1 MKAFRKIIFGLL
13 LVLSLCLFVA
23 CKDEEKKKPDDPNT
37 DPDTIVDYVS
47 KVKLNKSF
55 DNKVFVNDGIEEV
68 NISLI
73 QPVDGDTIHITDKKG
88 ALLKLRFLGVDT
100 PESTA
105 QVEPW
110 GSEASKFTK
119 NAVKNSVSVVITADN
134 GQVERDSY
142 ERYLAWIWYK
152 PTESAEYKLLNLELA
167 QLGYSKAA
175 YSGVKEFKEE
185 LSGAITQAR
194 KQKIKVWG
202 ETDPDY
208 CYTEAI
214 EVSLPTLK
222 KDIIENGKE
231 SQYFNKKVIFQAVV
245 ARKTG
250 QTYYLIDTDIESGIT
265 YGIQVFHRTS
275 TGILDVIGTRV
286 KISGTITYYDTA
298 GVFQLTDVID
308 RRMSSNKNNLKIIEE
323 GVPVVPQEVSIT
335 DIDES
340 NPALEFTLVRLNGL
354 QVTRTYTTNTEG
366 SSSNGAISIY
376 CTKDEQKITVRTV
389 VLVDKTGKYTVDLNN
404 IVLESNFQNKT
415 IDVVGIIEKYEGN
428 YQIKLVS
435 MGDVTIH

>member
-1 MKAFRKIIFGLL
+1 MKAFRKIIFSLL

-23 CKDEEKKKPDDPNT
+23 CGDKENQKDPDTT

-47 KVKLNKSF
+47 KVKLDKSF
-55 DNKVFVNDGIEEV
+55 ENKVFVNDGIEEM
-68 NISLI
+68 NIAQI
-73 QPVDGDTIHITDKKG
+73 QPVDGDTIHVTDKKG
-88 ALLKLRFLGVDT
+88 TLLKLRFLGVDT

-134 GQVERDSY
+134 GVVERDSY

-152 PTESAEYKLLNLELA
+152 PTADADYKLLNLELA

-175 YSGVKEFKEE
+175 YSGVKQYKEE

-194 KQKIKVWG
+194 RQQIKVWG

-214 EVSLPTLK
+214 EVSLPALK
-222 KDIIENGKE
+222 KDINENAKD
-231 SQYFNKKVIFQAVV
+231 SQYFNKKVIFEAVV

-275 TGILDVIGTRV
+275 TGILDVLGTRV

-308 RRMSSNKNNLKIIEE
+308 RRMSSNKNNLKVVEE
-323 GVPVVPQEVSIT
+323 NVEVIPQEVSIT
-335 DIDES
+335 DITES
-340 NPALEFTLVRLNGL
+340 NPALEFTLVRLQNL
-354 QVTRTYTTNTEG
+354 KVNRTYTTNTDG

-376 CTKDEQKITVRTV
+376 CTIGEQKITVRTV
-389 VLVDKTGKYTVDLNN
+389 VLIDRTGKYIVDKNN
-404 IVLESNFQNKT
+404 IVLESNFSDKT

-435 MGDVTIH
+435 MDDVTIR